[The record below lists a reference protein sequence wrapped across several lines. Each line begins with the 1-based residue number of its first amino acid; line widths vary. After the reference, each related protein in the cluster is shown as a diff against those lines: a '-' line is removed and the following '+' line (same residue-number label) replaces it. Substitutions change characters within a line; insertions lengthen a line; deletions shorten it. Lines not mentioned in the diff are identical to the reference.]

1 MNPASGLSLKS
12 FKKFEEILKTFYLQK
27 QKQNSVHKLIRL

>member
-12 FKKFEEILKTFYLQK
+12 FKKFEEILKTFYLQ
-27 QKQNSVHKLIRL
+27 NLINVFNEL